1 MSAVSDLNA
10 NFVATANIVRLNA
23 HDLNSL
29 LSMRLE
35 SKLKKDVVDNHVYD
49 IWARL
54 LTTDIIKKA
63 FEVYNVYI
71 VRQAYWTLG
80 WYQSSQEVIDV
91 VKQST
96 LLGKTSVKSG
106 EQELQV
112 KRMRPNSELFVK
124 VPDVANFPF
133 IDYFVKNKF
142 SERTSKWKDIDEF
155 YAEEELIDSVDSQQ
169 KTALWYAVQD
179 MISKDVDVRG
189 RGLRVN
195 KHPARIERVRFL
207 LAKGANVRVGNDTY
221 YVYYAAKFGILDLVK
236 LMIDAG
242 CDVNGVDNKGR
253 TAIFDAEV
261 EILGYLVDVP
271 GINLNLV
278 DNDGNNVI
286 IYLIEE
292 HKAGRRIR
300 TENEMRL
307 LVQKGA
313 NVNFAKSDGY
323 TAIFNAVDMLR
334 YSYSF
339 FFEFLADSGANVNVV
354 ANDGNTPLIYFC
366 FLTTHPDYYHWNN
379 QAINTNDLL
388 ERYFNVLF
396 KHGVDIR
403 TKSYLN
409 ETVFFFWHANTHI
422 FEFLIN
428 YTKEHYP
435 NDIVNLLNSKNTD
448 HGDTVL
454 HILAQQGFQNMTK
467 IQLLLENGADAFIMN
482 DDEKT
487 AVDIM
492 GENLYEAVISS
503 LPQQDA

>member
-29 LSMRLE
+29 LNMRLE

-63 FEVYNVYI
+63 FELYNVYI

-155 YAEEELIDSVDSQQ
+155 YAEEELINSVDSQQ

-179 MISKDVDVRG
+179 MISKVVDVRG

-261 EILGYLVDVP
+261 EI
-271 GINLNLV
+271 
-278 DNDGNNVI
+278 
-286 IYLIEE
+286 
-292 HKAGRRIR
+292 
-300 TENEMRL
+300 
-307 LVQKGA
+307 
-313 NVNFAKSDGY
+313 
-323 TAIFNAVDMLR
+323 
-334 YSYSF
+334 
-339 FFEFLADSGANVNVV
+339 
-354 ANDGNTPLIYFC
+354 
-366 FLTTHPDYYHWNN
+366 W
-379 QAINTNDLL
+379 
-388 ERYFNVLF
+388 
-396 KHGVDIR
+396 
-403 TKSYLN
+403 
-409 ETVFFFWHANTHI
+409 
-422 FEFLIN
+422 
-428 YTKEHYP
+428 
-435 NDIVNLLNSKNTD
+435 
-448 HGDTVL
+448 DT
-454 HILAQQGFQNMTK
+454 
-467 IQLLLENGADAFIMN
+467 
-482 DDEKT
+482 
-487 AVDIM
+487 
-492 GENLYEAVISS
+492 
-503 LPQQDA
+503 